1 MFTGIIESLGKI
13 IDVKVDRGNIDFTI
27 ESDIGKELKVDQSVS
42 HNGVCLTVTDTNNN
56 HHTVTAVKE
65 TLDKSSLKNFS
76 VNDLINL
83 ERAMKLGER
92 LDGHLVQGHVD
103 GIAKCI
109 GVSVND
115 GSWIYK
121 FEFDISNE
129 VLLIEKGSICIN
141 GVSLTVFDIA
151 ENTFKVTIIP
161 YTYEKQPGE
170 LMSDLVSF
178 HDTRDQLYDFYEEK
192 WDMYPDE
199 NYVDWLFNDIS
210 RFMNNDIPSM
220 VGISDGNIEK
230 MRRIYFF
237 SDKSDQYIFQFV
249 NYDMMIVFSSETSIN
264 ILIGCLTPRERLQ
277 LLTFIHSIIGAF

>member
-13 IDVKVDRGNIDFTI
+13 TDLKVDRGNIDFTI
-27 ESDIGKELKVDQSVS
+27 ESDISKELKVDQSVS
-42 HNGVCLTVTDTNNN
+42 HNGVCLTVTETNNN
-56 HHTVTAVKE
+56 THTVTAVKE

-103 GIAKCI
+103 GVAKCL
-109 GVSVND
+109 GVLVND

-129 VLLIEKGSICIN
+129 MLLIEKGSICIN

-161 YTYEKQPGE
+161 YTYENT
-170 LMSDLVSF
+170 SF
-178 HDTRDQLYDFYEEK
+178 KTLKEG
-192 WDMYPDE
+192 
-199 NYVDWLFNDIS
+199 DI
-210 RFMNNDIPSM
+210 
-220 VGISDGNIEK
+220 VNIE
-230 MRRIYFF
+230 F
-237 SDKSDQYIFQFV
+237 
-249 NYDMMIVFSSETSIN
+249 DM
-264 ILIGCLTPRERLQ
+264 IGKYLAR
-277 LLTFIHSIIGAF
+277 FNK